1 MQGLLDLEGS
11 LASVLVHLVKRDQA
25 ATNML
30 DKFTDAQ
37 DAMNSVKE
45 RLHEMMRS
53 EEDFNEDS
61 YSEVHRTD
69 ILCCFFFLCCRKS
82 GNFVPIVKI

>member
-1 MQGLLDLEGS
+1 M
-11 LASVLVHLVKRDQA
+11 LVHLVKRDQA

-30 DKFTDAQ
+30 DTFTDAQ

-53 EEDFNEDS
+53 EDDFNEES
-61 YSEVHRTD
+61 YSEVRMLID
-69 ILCCFFFLCCRKS
+69 VQDCSLCRSNAFSEFHVETS
-82 GNFVPIVKI
+82 S